1 MYPNWNKLITFLYFR
16 SVMEISA
23 QLHLLVNWLVLVAQF
38 VACWSLHYQY
48 LSLGIILRPFT
59 KMNVGENSS
68 KRKKLL
74 WKEPE
79 EKVLLLL
86 SRVRMDSLLKVHLLR
101 WTGMREME
109 IVWMKNDARPTW
121 MHQAGNNI
129 LKSLTLIL
137 NKMGSI
143 IIASRILS
151 YQSNGLGSQK
161 MMICSSI
168 LFVSLITKRQVTW
181 SNG

>member
-38 VACWSLHYQY
+38 VACWSLRYQY
-48 LSLGIILRPFT
+48 LSSGIILRPST
-59 KMNVGENSS
+59 KMNVGENSLR
-68 KRKKLL
+68 RKKLL

-86 SRVRMDSLLKVHLLR
+86 SRVRMDLLLKVHLLR

-137 NKMGSI
+137 N
-143 IIASRILS
+143 
-151 YQSNGLGSQK
+151 NGFHNY
-161 MMICSSI
+161 C
-168 LFVSLITKRQVTW
+168 
-181 SNG
+181 

>member
-1 MYPNWNKLITFLYFR
+1 
-16 SVMEISA
+16 MEISA

-48 LSLGIILRPFT
+48 LSLGIILRPST
-59 KMNVGENSS
+59 KMNVDENSLR
-68 KRKKLL
+68 RKKLL

-101 WTGMREME
+101 WMGMMEME
-109 IVWMKNDARPTW
+109 VSMKKDAHQTW

-129 LKSLTLIL
+129 LKSLALSL
-137 NKMGSI
+137 NKSI
-143 IIASRILS
+143 IIVSRIS
-151 YQSNGLGSQK
+151 YYQWNCLGSQK

-168 LFVSLITKRQVTW
+168 LFVSLITKLLVIW

>member
-1 MYPNWNKLITFLYFR
+1 MYPNWNNLITFLYFR

-48 LSLGIILRPFT
+48 LSLGIILRPST
-59 KMNVGENSS
+59 KMNVGENSLR
-68 KRKKLL
+68 RKKLL

-109 IVWMKNDARPTW
+109 IVLMKNDARPTW

-129 LKSLTLIL
+129 LKSLALIL
-137 NKMGSI
+137 NNSI
-143 IIASRILS
+143 TIASRILS

-161 MMICSSI
+161 MKICSSI